1 MAELMQ
7 LTAKELNVDFRV
19 QREIEPSQV
28 KKLTRIWDDLC
39 VGNLTASLRD
49 GEFWLIDGQQRVA
62 TKMQAG
68 EPDYVF
74 DVMVHEG
81 LTILDEGRMFLAMNR
96 DHKAVNSYDKYKV
109 AVAVG
114 ENPESKVDVVV
125 RGLGLTVGKVSSE
138 TVVGVP
144 ATLVRIYKAYGES
157 ILRDSLT
164 LNERLSYNYGQSPW
178 DAQFIEGAAIFLN
191 RHQHDPLFRMDRLVT
206 ALRNNR
212 KSQRVEDLVQLGRL
226 RAINNNRAVGAIAD
240 VILEMYNSGLREK
253 NRLEWKRASEVE
265 TAA

>member
-7 LTAKELNVDFRV
+7 LRADELHTDFRV
-19 QREIEPSQV
+19 QRDVEPAQV

-49 GEFWLIDGQQRVA
+49 GHFWLIDGQQRVE

-68 EPDYVF
+68 EPGYVF

-114 ENPESKVDVVV
+114 EEPESTIDQIV
-125 RGLGLTVGKVSSE
+125 RGLGLTVGKVSSQS
-138 TVVGVP
+138 VVGIP
-144 ATLVRIYKAYGES
+144 ATLIRIYRAYGAG
-157 ILRDSLT
+157 ILTDSLI
-164 LNERLSYNYGQSPW
+164 LNERLSYNYGASPW
-178 DAQFIEGAAIFLN
+178 DAQFIEGMAIFLN
-191 RHQHDPLFRMDRLVT
+191 RHSDDPAFRMDRLVT

-212 KSQRVEDLVQLGRL
+212 KSQRVDDLVQLGRA
-226 RAINNNRAVGAIAD
+226 RAINSNRAVGAVAD
-240 VILEMYNSGLREK
+240 VILEMYNSGLRRG
-253 NRLEWKRASEVE
+253 RLEWKRASEVE
-265 TAA
+265 VA